1 MLIISNNVCLNLG
14 NAMRPNPN
22 LDGSGAIKQSS
33 NQSINQN
40 VLLRNECSSS
50 QRWLTFI
57 IAEVAV
63 KLISFLDLTQAQATL
78 LS

>member
-22 LDGSGAIKQSS
+22 LDESGAIKQSS
-33 NQSINQN
+33 QSIKTY
-40 VLLRNECSSS
+40 
-50 QRWLTFI
+50 RWLTFV

-63 KLISFLDLTQAQATL
+63 KSISFLDLIQAQATF

>member
-22 LDGSGAIKQSS
+22 LDGS

-40 VLLRNECSSS
+40 VLLRDECASS
-50 QRWLTFI
+50 QNWLTFI
-57 IAEVAV
+57 TAEVAV
-63 KLISFLDLTQAQATL
+63 KLISLLDLTQAQATL

>member
-22 LDGSGAIKQSS
+22 LDGSSLIKQSS

-40 VLLRNECSSS
+40 VLLRDECASS

-63 KLISFLDLTQAQATL
+63 KFSEN
-78 LS
+78 

>member
-1 MLIISNNVCLNLG
+1 MLIISNNVCSNLG
-14 NAMRPNPN
+14 NAVRLNPN

-40 VLLRNECSSS
+40 VLLCDECASS

-63 KLISFLDLTQAQATL
+63 KLISFLDLTQAQTTL